1 MSRIRL
7 PDVSSMSN
15 EQKKQYDRF
24 PSNLVRALLVTTSS
38 TKGYISLGASF
49 PAGQLADKDR
59 EMVILRIG
67 ALSKSAYERMQH
79 LPLARKAGWTDEEIG
94 KLENGT
100 PYSERK
106 KTFWLL
112 SMNASE
118 TSRYEPAHSIVS
130 ASITTRRK

>member
-1 MSRIRL
+1 
-7 PDVSSMSN
+7 MSN

-67 ALSKSAYERMQH
+67 ALSKSAYERMQQA
-79 LPLARKAGWTDEEIG
+79 LVKLMKG
-94 KLENGT
+94 KT
-100 PYSERK
+100 VIVIAHR
-106 KTFWLL
+106 L
-112 SMNASE
+112 S
-118 TSRYEPAHSIVS
+118 SIVS
-130 ASITTRRK
+130 ADNIVVLKEGRVAQQGRHTELSRTPGVYKNMWDAYTSAYHWTLNKN